1 VALFFLYS
9 CWGILNAPASGL
21 AMAELIVDGHAHSID
36 LTPFLH
42 SVPCRM
48 ACHTRG
54 NVRVVTSPQWEGF
67 LQPVVPRPSPRET
80 PEPQPYALLSRPGGR
95 TTTLSLTAA
104 AAAGARE
111 GAEDTA
117 SAARE
122 EQRPVPGGMGEK
134 GFCTSYPCW
143 NPFPRRIWNWPNI

>member
-1 VALFFLYS
+1 MDTRTV
-9 CWGILNAPASGL
+9 
-21 AMAELIVDGHAHSID
+21 SISPP
-36 LTPFLH
+36 LLH

-48 ACHTRG
+48 ACHARG
-54 NVRVVTSPQWEGF
+54 NVRVVTSPRCEGF

-80 PEPQPYALLSRPGGR
+80 PEPQPYALLSCRSRRPHNP
-95 TTTLSLTAA
+95 LSHTA

-122 EQRPVPGGMGEK
+122 EQRPVPEGMGEK
-134 GFCTSYPCW
+134 GICTSYPL
-143 NPFPRRIWNWPNI
+143 PLRDHGASVD